1 MSTQERKLIQRQRQ
15 LPGLQPEQT
24 IRSME
29 TVPAPGT
36 GTLASPGTL
45 ISSFCILFAFSLPG
59 LLTLSASLRRPDF
72 SGAVT
77 PSGWQG

>member
-1 MSTQERKLIQRQRQ
+1 
-15 LPGLQPEQT
+15 
-24 IRSME
+24 ME